1 MCFIRFVG
9 AIQESPVCTA
19 QSNFFQGGRFVKRP
33 YEKDKKMYLIC
44 SQNKGIYFCL
54 HNKKKHAVASCPR
67 VSTPHFNKSAVCYV
81 STLTNIPNYR
91 REYRFELRT
100 HPIPTPQE
108 SFLLLFFKKEEKI
121 TPHKLILKKFK
132 KAIDKIFRES
142 YNIRVVKIF
151 GGGK

>member
-1 MCFIRFVG
+1 MFLPRIDIKLQIGDISLGYR
-9 AIQESPVCTA
+9 SPN
-19 QSNFFQGGRFVKRP
+19 S
-33 YEKDKKMYLIC
+33 
-44 SQNKGIYFCL
+44 
-54 HNKKKHAVASCPR
+54 H
-67 VSTPHFNKSAVCYV
+67 
-81 STLTNIPNYR
+81 

-100 HPIPTPQE
+100 HPITTPQE